1 MSNDLRWLVMEGYV
15 TEFSDGKLFAPPVM
29 TPHAAKKAESGEEDH
44 DPVDFPEA
52 HPVAAAPS
60 TSSAAP
66 TPVPESVAQEV
77 TPGAAETNQASPVEE
92 PKPEAQA

>member
-15 TEFSDGKLFAPPVM
+15 TEFSDGKLFAPPPM
-29 TPHAAKKAESGEEDH
+29 APQAAKKAESGEEEH

-52 HPVAAAPS
+52 PASAEAKPAAEPAQEPAAA
-60 TSSAAP
+60 A
-66 TPVPESVAQEV
+66 
-77 TPGAAETNQASPVEE
+77 PVEE